1 MRWPATISRSQFI
14 LNALLMDSSLT
25 TNLLKDFAR
34 TKIVAT
40 VGPASKAPGKLKE
53 LILAGADVFRLNMA
67 HGTRKD
73 HEEAINNIRAVA
85 DEMEVPIG
93 ILVDLAGPKIRLGQL
108 FQDPLQ
114 LNTGDAVRFVRGTHS
129 KAADELTCLFEP
141 LIDEV
146 SVGDSVVLADG
157 IARLEVVNK
166 QDDTL
171 NCIVVD
177 GGTIRSRQGV
187 NLPATRLSIPALG
200 EIDKQKAIWAAAW
213 NVDFVSLSFVSC
225 AEEINELKS
234 LLASHKSN
242 ALAIAKIEKAEAL
255 TQLDSIV
262 KASNGIM
269 VARGDLGVEIAIEK
283 TPAAQKEIIRCCQ
296 LHRKPVIVA
305 TQMLES
311 MHTSKQPT
319 RAEVTDV
326 ANAILD
332 GADACML
339 SGETAIGKYP
349 TEAVTMMNR
358 IALETERSFAKQES
372 IVTAQGLETKWD
384 AFDAVVYGS
393 AQIAKRVDAGLVVIA
408 NTSTKGA
415 LLKSKQRD
423 FVPTLC
429 VTDDPKSYREMS
441 LYWGIIPSFSEKS
454 LGEIRIR
461 TYVDAWTKRY
471 TAFGSG
477 EPLVI
482 ITDIEV
488 LSGIHNSVL
497 LAHTT

>member
-1 MRWPATISRSQFI
+1 
-14 LNALLMDSSLT
+14 MDNSLK
-25 TNLLKDFAR
+25 TNVLKEFAR

-40 VGPASKAPGKLKE
+40 IGPASNSPEVLKE

-67 HGTRKD
+67 HGTRED
-73 HEEAINNIRAVA
+73 HEKAINNIRGVS
-85 DEMEVPIG
+85 DQMEIPIG

-114 LNTGDAVRFVRGTHS
+114 LTNGDVVKFVRGTQS

-157 IARLEVVNK
+157 IARMEVTEKN
-166 QDDTL
+166 DDMLT
-171 NCIVVD
+171 CVVGD

-187 NLPATRLSIPALG
+187 NLPATKLSIPALG
-200 EIDKQKAIWAAAW
+200 EVDKQKAIWAAKW
-213 NVDFVSLSFVSC
+213 DVDFVSLSFVSR

-234 LLASHKSN
+234 LLASHKST

-269 VARGDLGVEIAIEK
+269 VARGDLGVEIPIEK
-283 TPAAQKEIIRCCQ
+283 TPGAQKEIIRCCQ
-296 LHRKPVIVA
+296 QHRKPVIVA

-311 MHTSKQPT
+311 MHDSKQPT

-339 SGETAIGKYP
+339 SGETAIGQYP
-349 TEAVTMMNR
+349 REAVTMMNR
-358 IALETERSFAKQES
+358 IALETEQTFEKQES
-372 IVTAQGLETKWD
+372 VVTAQGLETKWD

-393 AQIAKRVDAGLVVIA
+393 AQIAKRVDAELVVIA

-415 LLKSKQRD
+415 LYKSKQRD
-423 FVPTLC
+423 FIRTLA
-429 VTDDPKSYREMS
+429 VTDDPKAYREMS
-441 LYWGIIPSFSEKS
+441 LYWGVIPSFSEKS
-454 LGEIRIR
+454 LNEIRIR

-471 TAFGSG
+471 TILESGS
-477 EPLVI
+477 PLVI

-497 LAHTT
+497 LAHVS

>member
-1 MRWPATISRSQFI
+1 
-14 LNALLMDSSLT
+14 MDSSLK
-25 TNLLKDFAR
+25 TNVLEKFAR

-40 VGPASKAPGKLKE
+40 VGPASNSPEVLKE
-53 LILAGADVFRLNMA
+53 LIVAGADVFRLNMA

-73 HEEAINNIRAVA
+73 HEEAINNIRMVS
-85 DEMEVPIG
+85 DQMEVPIG

-108 FQDPLQ
+108 FEDPLQ
-114 LNTGDAVRFVRGTHS
+114 LANGDVVKFVRGTES

-141 LIDEV
+141 MIDEV
-146 SVGDSVVLADG
+146 SVGDEVVLADG
-157 IARLEVVNK
+157 LARLEVTEK

-171 NCIVVD
+171 TCVVGD
-177 GGTIRSRQGV
+177 GGTVRSRQGV
-187 NLPATRLSIPALG
+187 NLPATKLSIPALG
-200 EIDKQKAIWAAAW
+200 EVDKKNAIWAAKW
-213 NVDFVSLSFVSC
+213 DVDFVSLSFVSR
-225 AEEINELKS
+225 AEEINELKN
-234 LLASHKSN
+234 LLASHQSK

-255 TQLDSIV
+255 NQLDSIV

-269 VARGDLGVEIAIEK
+269 VARGDLGVEIPIEK
-283 TPAAQKEIIRCCQ
+283 TPAAQKKIIRCCQ
-296 LHRKPVIVA
+296 QHRKPVIVA

-311 MHTSKQPT
+311 MHNSKQPT

-349 TEAVTMMNR
+349 STAVAMMNS
-358 IALETERSFAKQES
+358 IALETEQTFDKQES

-393 AQIAKRVDAGLVVIA
+393 AQVAKRVDAGLVVIA
-408 NTSTKGA
+408 NITTKGA
-415 LLKSKQRD
+415 LYKSKQRD
-423 FVPTLC
+423 FIPTLA

-441 LYWGIIPSFSEKS
+441 LYWGVIPSFSEKS
-454 LGEIRIR
+454 LNDIRIR
-461 TYVDAWTKRY
+461 TYVDAWAKRY
-471 TAFGSG
+471 TVLESG
-477 EPLVI
+477 TPMVI

-497 LAHTT
+497 LAHIS

>member
-1 MRWPATISRSQFI
+1 MAIQLSF
-14 LNALLMDSSLT
+14 LLMGRSL
-25 TNLLKDFAR
+25 NDNVLRDFAR

-40 VGPASKAPGKLKE
+40 IGPASKSPETVKQ

-67 HGTRKD
+67 HGKQAD
-73 HEEAINNIRAVA
+73 HEEAITNIRAVA

-108 FQDPLQ
+108 FQEPLV
-114 LNTGDAVRFVRGTHS
+114 LNNGDVIKFVRGEKS
-129 KAADELTCLFEP
+129 NAPDELTCLFESM
-141 LIDEV
+141 IDEV
-146 SVGDSVVLADG
+146 STGDTVVLADG
-157 IARLEVVNK
+157 LANLEVTEKKNDQLICRV
-166 QDDTL
+166 L
-171 NCIVVD
+171 D

-187 NLPATRLSIPALG
+187 NLPATKLSIPALG
-200 EIDKQKAIWAAAW
+200 EVDKQKAIWAAAW
-213 NVDFVSLSFVSC
+213 KADFVSLSFVSR
-225 AEEINELKS
+225 AEEIIELKN
-234 LLASHKSN
+234 LLASHNSE

-283 TPAAQKEIIRCCQ
+283 MPAAQKEIIRCCLQ
-296 LHRKPVIVA
+296 HRKPVIVA

-311 MHTSKQPT
+311 MHDSKRPT

-339 SGETAIGKYP
+339 SGETAIGQYP
-349 TEAVTMMNR
+349 VDAVTMMNQ
-358 IALETERSFAKQES
+358 IALETERTFFQQES
-372 IVTAQGLETKWD
+372 LVTAKGLENKWD

-393 AQIAKRVDAGLVVIA
+393 AQIAKRVDACLVVIA

-415 LLKSKQRD
+415 LFKSKQRD

-429 VTDDPKSYREMS
+429 VTDDLKSYREMS
-441 LYWGIIPSFSEKS
+441 LYWGVIPSLSDES
-454 LGEIRIR
+454 LLDIRIR
-461 TYVDAWTKRY
+461 TYVNAWIKKYTKI
-471 TAFGSG
+471 GSG

-482 ITDIEV
+482 ITDVEV